1 MHYGPRVPSEIQLT
15 FPPRKFLRATE
26 YRSISL
32 LSFTPNVLRDREYIQ
47 KQVEEA
53 PLSFGKAI
61 IWLNSF
67 VSLSNAYGLYLLC
80 QFTIPLCNAQKE
92 RKICL
97 KCFSYQMGT
106 EEPPVLPSTP
116 CTTQLT
122 ISLGNLITQFCYLN
136 GTV

>member
-53 PLSFGKAI
+53 PLSFGECN
-61 IWLNSF
+61 NSAKFICKF
-67 VSLSNAYGLYLLC
+67 VYRLYILC
-80 QFTIPLCNAQKE
+80 
-92 RKICL
+92 
-97 KCFSYQMGT
+97 
-106 EEPPVLPSTP
+106 
-116 CTTQLT
+116 
-122 ISLGNLITQFCYLN
+122 
-136 GTV
+136 

>member
-53 PLSFGKAI
+53 PLSFGKRAI

-67 VSLSNAYGLYLLC
+67 VSLSIDSIFYVSLLFHC
-80 QFTIPLCNAQKE
+80 VMHKKKE
-92 RKICL
+92 K
-97 KCFSYQMGT
+97 Y
-106 EEPPVLPSTP
+106 V
-116 CTTQLT
+116 
-122 ISLGNLITQFCYLN
+122 
-136 GTV
+136 

>member
-53 PLSFGKAI
+53 PLSFGECNNSAI
-61 IWLNSF
+61 FICKF
-67 VSLSNAYGLYLLC
+67 VYRLYILYLS
-80 QFTIPLCNAQKE
+80 TTPLCNAQKE

-116 CTTQLT
+116 CTPQLT